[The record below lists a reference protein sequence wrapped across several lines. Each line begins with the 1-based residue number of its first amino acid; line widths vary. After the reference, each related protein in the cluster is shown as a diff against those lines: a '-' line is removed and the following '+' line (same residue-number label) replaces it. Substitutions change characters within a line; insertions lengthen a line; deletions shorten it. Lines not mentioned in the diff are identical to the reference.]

1 MKKLILLFFLLSLV
15 ACSPQTEPVETPE
28 ADNNDSNQSV
38 TQPESTPEVTID
50 VDTIEASL
58 TDIDVIEDEFTASTT
73 YGDASFGE
81 AIFIAK
87 CQFCLILPDTIVSPE
102 SDLADVYA
110 KAIYYANGEVSP
122 EGYLFNTIQENEY
135 NTLTTNETYHVIAYL
150 KDSYDAEIA
159 TVIVASTATPEP
171 ETTPEETAVV
181 EVTPETTEPETTP
194 EETAVAE
201 ATPETTEPVDTAAE
215 SPDGE
220 SPIVDAVANADPAQG
235 EQLFTMNPVTPCNT
249 CHLVDSE
256 AMLVGPGL
264 LNVGERAETRIEG
277 MAAEEYLYES
287 IVHPNDFIVEGFA
300 GAMPTNY
307 GDMLSD
313 EEIYDIIAYML
324 SLGE

>member
-1 MKKLILLFFLLSLV
+1 MKKLILLVFILSLV

-28 ADNNDSNQSV
+28 ADNNVSNQSV
-38 TQPESTPEVTID
+38 AQPESTPEVTID

-58 TDIDVIEDEFTASTT
+58 ANIEIIEDEFTASTT

-81 AIFIAK
+81 AIFTAK

-150 KDSYDAEIA
+150 RDNYDAEIA
-159 TVIVASTATPEP
+159 TVNVASTATPEP

-181 EVTPETTEPETTP
+181 EVTQ
-194 EETAVAE
+194 E
-201 ATPETTEPVDTAAE
+201 ATEPVDTASE
-215 SPDGE
+215 SPDSE
-220 SPIVDAVANADPAQG
+220 NPIVDAVANANLALG
-235 EQLFTMNPVTPCNT
+235 EQLFTMNFVTPCNT

-264 LNVGERAETRIEG
+264 LNISEVAETRIEG
-277 MAAEEYLYES
+277 MTAEEYLYES

-300 GAMPTNY
+300 GAMPTTY

-313 EEIYDIIAYML
+313 DEIYAIVAYLM
-324 SLGE
+324 SLGQ

>member
-28 ADNNDSNQSV
+28 ADSNDSNQSV
-38 TQPESTPEVTID
+38 AQPESTPEVTVD
-50 VDTIEASL
+50 VSTIEASL
-58 TDIDVIEDEFTASTT
+58 ADIDVIEDEFTASTT

-81 AIFIAK
+81 AIFTAK

-122 EGYLFNTIQENEY
+122 EGYLFNIIQENEY

-150 KDSYDAEIA
+150 RDNYDAEIA
-159 TVIVASTATPEP
+159 TVTVASTATPEP

-181 EVTPETTEPETTP
+181 EVTPESTE
-194 EETAVAE
+194 A
-201 ATPETTEPVDTAAE
+201 VDTASE
-215 SPDGE
+215 SPDSE
-220 SPIVDAVANADPAQG
+220 NPIVDAVANADPALG

-249 CHLVDSE
+249 CHLTDSE

-264 LNVGERAETRIEG
+264 LNISERAETRIEG
-277 MAAEEYLYES
+277 VTAEEYLYES

-307 GDMLSD
+307 GDTMTD
-313 EEIYDIIAYML
+313 DEIYALVAYLM
-324 SLGE
+324 SLGQ